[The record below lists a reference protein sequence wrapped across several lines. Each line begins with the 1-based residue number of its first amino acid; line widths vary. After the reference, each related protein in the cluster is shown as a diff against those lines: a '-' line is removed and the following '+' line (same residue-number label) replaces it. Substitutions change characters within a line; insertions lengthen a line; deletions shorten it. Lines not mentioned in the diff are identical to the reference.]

1 MDDSMHDGARRERE
15 AAFVRKTAPTSGR
28 HARPD
33 LFAVMG
39 LPRRL
44 DLDPKVLEP
53 IYHRLSREVHPDFHH
68 DKPPEEQAELLGRS
82 ALVNTAYR
90 TLRDFHA
97 RVAYLV
103 ELEGGGALKPKAPP
117 ELLEDVI
124 EVQDLLGAC
133 RDSRDV
139 AERRPLLDRLHQEG
153 ERLRGQ
159 LERLES
165 DLKHRAREWDA
176 APESDGARVADR
188 PSILRALQDLL
199 AQRIYLMNLLRDL
212 ESVPSTV
219 V

>member
-1 MDDSMHDGARRERE
+1 MHDGARRE
-15 AAFVRKTAPTSGR
+15 
-28 HARPD
+28 PD

-68 DKPPEEQAELLGRS
+68 HKPPEERAELLGQS
-82 ALVNTAYR
+82 ALVNKAYR

-133 RDSRDV
+133 RDSGDV
-139 AERRPLLDRLHQEG
+139 AERRPLLDRLHREG

-159 LERLES
+159 LTRLES
-165 DLKHRAREWDA
+165 DLKRRARDWDA
-176 APESDGARVADR
+176 APESNGARVADR
-188 PSILRALQDLL
+188 PEILRAIQDLL

-212 ESVPSTV
+212 DAVPSTAT
-219 V
+219 

>member
-1 MDDSMHDGARRERE
+1 MSDSMHDGARRE
-15 AAFVRKTAPTSGR
+15 
-28 HARPD
+28 PD

-68 DKPPEEQAELLGRS
+68 HKPPDERAELLGQS
-82 ALVNTAYR
+82 ALVNKAYR
-90 TLRDFHA
+90 TLRDFNA
-97 RVAYLV
+97 RVTYLV

-124 EVQDLLGAC
+124 EVHDLLERC
-133 RDSRDV
+133 RESRDV
-139 AERRPLLDRLHQEG
+139 AERRPLLDQLRQEG

-159 LERLES
+159 LARLES
-165 DLKHRAREWDA
+165 DLKHRARDWDA
-176 APESDGARVADR
+176 APESDGARAADR
-188 PSILRALQDLL
+188 PKILRALQDLL
-199 AQRIYLMNLLRDL
+199 AQRIYLINLLRDL

>member
-1 MDDSMHDGARRERE
+1 MDDSMHDGARRER
-15 AAFVRKTAPTSGR
+15 
-28 HARPD
+28 D

-68 DKPPEEQAELLGRS
+68 HKPPEERAELLGQS

-97 RVAYLV
+97 RAAYLV

-133 RDSRDV
+133 RDSRNV
-139 AERRPLLDRLHQEG
+139 AERRPLLDRLHREG

-159 LERLES
+159 LARLES
-165 DLKHRAREWDA
+165 DLRHRAREWDA
-176 APESDGARVADR
+176 APESNGAGAADR
-188 PSILRALQDLL
+188 PKILRAIQDLL
-199 AQRIYLMNLLRDL
+199 AQRIYLINLLRDL
-212 ESVPSTV
+212 ESVPSTAA
-219 V
+219 

>member
-1 MDDSMHDGARRERE
+1 MDDSMHDGARRER
-15 AAFVRKTAPTSGR
+15 
-28 HARPD
+28 D

-68 DKPPEEQAELLGRS
+68 ANPPEERAELLGRS

-133 RDSRDV
+133 RDSPPAARSGGPR
-139 AERRPLLDRLHQEG
+139 AP
-153 ERLRGQ
+153 
-159 LERLES
+159 
-165 DLKHRAREWDA
+165 RAR
-176 APESDGARVADR
+176 PR
-188 PSILRALQDLL
+188 P
-199 AQRIYLMNLLRDL
+199 
-212 ESVPSTV
+212 
-219 V
+219 

>member
-1 MDDSMHDGARRERE
+1 MNDSMHDGARREL
-15 AAFVRKTAPTSGR
+15 
-28 HARPD
+28 D

-68 DKPPEEQAELLGRS
+68 HKPPEERAELLGQS
-82 ALVNTAYR
+82 ALVNKAYR

-133 RDSRDV
+133 RDSGDV
-139 AERRPLLDRLHQEG
+139 AERRPLLDRLHREG

-159 LERLES
+159 LARLES

-176 APESDGARVADR
+176 APESNGARTAER
-188 PSILRALQDLL
+188 PKILRAIQDLL

-212 ESVPSTV
+212 DAVPSTTA
-219 V
+219 

>member
-1 MDDSMHDGARRERE
+1 MDDSLHDGARRE
-15 AAFVRKTAPTSGR
+15 
-28 HARPD
+28 PD

-39 LPRRL
+39 LPRCL

-68 DKPPEEQAELLGRS
+68 HKPPEERAELLGRS
-82 ALVNTAYR
+82 ALVNKAYR

-97 RVAYLV
+97 RAAYLV

-159 LERLES
+159 LARLES
-165 DLKHRAREWDA
+165 DLKHRAREWDVA
-176 APESDGARVADR
+176 LESAGARAADG
-188 PSILRALQDLL
+188 PKILRALQDLL
-199 AQRIYLMNLLRDL
+199 AQRIYLINLLRDL
-212 ESVPSTV
+212 ESVPSTAA
-219 V
+219 